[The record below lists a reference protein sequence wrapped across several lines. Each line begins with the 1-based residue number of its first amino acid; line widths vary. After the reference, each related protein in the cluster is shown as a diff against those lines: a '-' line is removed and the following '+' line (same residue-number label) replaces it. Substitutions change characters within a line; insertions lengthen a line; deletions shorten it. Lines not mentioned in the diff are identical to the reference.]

1 MISPRILIVAMA
13 LFGSVVATVPADV
26 IVLNDGSRLV
36 GTIERLSNGRLK
48 ITTAYAK
55 LEIDAAM
62 IVSISSDAKVNVGT
76 STGDV
81 FVGQVKASETSD
93 SVQVH
98 TAFGDIDVPVAAI
111 SAVWPEGGVSPEV
124 EAVQEQVAAQ
134 RKEVEARVGKWGL
147 TVEAGWL
154 MKEGNKDLMN
164 ARGKLTAQKKSS
176 QDLLKFYLSGEYAED
191 RDIRNAAEAK
201 AGAYY
206 EYLLTQ
212 RFYWFASLDLEYDE
226 FENLDLRLVALTGP
240 GFYWLKK
247 ETHELKTSLGAGYQ
261 HEVFMDDTRRDD
273 AILQLAAGYRID
285 IRPWLRFTNDTAY
298 YPTLESVNDYRLTND
313 AAVTIPIAASEIW
326 KIKFGVLLEYD
337 SIPRPDFQRL
347 DTTYY
352 ANLVADFQ

>member
-1 MISPRILIVAMA
+1 MTRPRTLFLGMA
-13 LFGSVVATVPADV
+13 LLATLVTHSPADV
-26 IVLNDGSRLV
+26 IVLSDGSRLV
-36 GTIERLSNGRLK
+36 GTIERLSSGRLK
-48 ITTAYAK
+48 ITTAYAN
-55 LEIDAAM
+55 LEIDASM
-62 IVSISSDAKVNVGT
+62 IVSISSDTKVNVGT

-81 FVGQVKASETSD
+81 FVGQVRASETGD
-93 SVQVH
+93 CVQVQ

-124 EAVQEQVAAQ
+124 EAIQEQVAAQ
-134 RKEVEARVGKWGL
+134 RKEIEARAGKWGL

-154 MKEGNKDLMN
+154 LKEGNKDLMN
-164 ARGKLTAQKKSS
+164 ARGKLTLQKKST

-206 EYLLTQ
+206 EYLLTK
-212 RFYWFASLDLEYDE
+212 RFFWFASLDLEYDE

-240 GFYWLKK
+240 GFYWIK
-247 ETHELKTSLGAGYQ
+247 EDTHELKTSVGAGYQ

-273 AILQLAAGYRID
+273 AILQVAAGYRID

-313 AAVTIPIAASEIW
+313 VAVTIPIAASEVW
-326 KIKFGVLLEYD
+326 KFKFGILLEYD
-337 SIPRPDFQRL
+337 SLPRPDFERL